1 MENVIFDI
9 IDNSVVSKQQKLLED
24 VLDCLK
30 MIQTA
35 QDEFQYQ
42 ETRGMQVMTSLA
54 SFIKM
59 ICIKEVGDSLLAPL
73 MTSQLVLLYKKPG
86 LQPIIV

>member
-9 IDNSVVSKQQKLLED
+9 IDNSMVSKQQKLLED

-35 QDEFQYQ
+35 QDGFHYQ
-42 ETRGMQVMTSLA
+42 QTTGMQVLT
-54 SFIKM
+54 
-59 ICIKEVGDSLLAPL
+59 
-73 MTSQLVLLYKKPG
+73 
-86 LQPIIV
+86 